1 MINLQKW
8 VIRIV
13 SRGPFD
19 AHANPIFVSLRI
31 LKFEDTIKLQISK
44 VIYLNKKGLHP
55 NSFNDM
61 FLLNCDVHSYRSKNS
76 IHFSYCRTNVRKF
89 SLCFQGPKIF
99 HSLSSEIQT
108 VSSIALFNSKLKSF
122 FLWYKDTLVLLM
134 LVCSFSLFFS
144 FILALNHCSC
154 LKEN

>member
-1 MINLQKW
+1 MINLQKCF
-8 VIRIV
+8 IRIV

-89 SLCFQGPKIF
+89 SLCFQGPKYFIP
-99 HSLSSEIQT
+99 L
-108 VSSIALFNSKLKSF
+108 ALKFRLP
-122 FLWYKDTLVLLM
+122 LVLPCLI
-134 LVCSFSLFFS
+134 LNLSHFF
-144 FILALNHCSC
+144 FGIRIL
-154 LKEN
+154 